1 VTFRIREVFPEDDR
15 VARDELRD
23 LHELT
28 FFNSASQPNLYE
40 GHWWLVA
47 DVDKKLNVAFA
58 GLVPATYTPNTGY
71 FNRVGVLH
79 VARGHRLQKRLLTV
93 VERRARKNG
102 WTSIIS
108 DTTDNPPSANAMISG
123 GYKIFEPAYRWAFSH
138 SIYWKKD
145 LL

>member
-1 VTFRIREVFPEDDR
+1 MVYRIREVDGYDEE
-15 VARDELRD
+15 VADTLRHLHDACFAESAPQPD
-23 LHELT
+23 LEV
-28 FFNSASQPNLYE
+28 
-40 GHWWLVA
+40 GHWWLVY
-47 DVDKKLNVAFA
+47 DKDQGTKFTVAFA
-58 GLVPATYTPNTGY
+58 GLVPAEVTPNTGY

-79 VARGHRLQKRLLTV
+79 VARGHKLQKRLLTV

-123 GYKIFEPAYRWAFSH
+123 GYKIFEPEYRWAFNH

-145 LL
+145 L